1 MKFLNFVIEVFLLFF
16 LFQITALGQEN
27 IPDSITI
34 ERDTVLL
41 KGKFYESKEEGFLP
55 TLVLLPGFPGDENDV
70 IGLGPRLSQ
79 FGVNVMMF
87 NYSGTHKSQGRWG
100 FKSVQADITAALKF
114 LHNSININKFGID
127 TTNIILGGHS
137 YGGGMAMSF
146 AIEHPEIDKVISIAG
161 NDWGEHFEDYVRD
174 ANLKTAIDGMVDWA
188 VSSGTVRPEK
198 GELPKE
204 LLANGTDGL
213 DSSLY
218 LKRNAEIL
226 AQKNVLLICAWN
238 DTGVFIEK
246 YVLPLYRA
254 LQKENAK
261 HVRIIAYQDDHNF
274 NNSRDEMA
282 NSIKDWIKQ
291 LRNGEN

>member
-16 LFQITALGQEN
+16 LFQIIALGQEN